1 LLFDITIDGVSQ
13 QRVYE
18 RLLQWRKEGKCTGGL
33 GFYPEPVQQ
42 GERGYH
48 DNRTIAS
55 RCVNEN
61 LLDRHMRPLFL

>member
-13 QRVYE
+13 QRVYKG
-18 RLLQWRKEGKCTGGL
+18 LLQWRKEGKCTGGL